1 MMAMDTIIEV
11 DESLCITC
19 GNCVRTCPGDLITLD
34 DHPIPIPASWDLC
47 IDCGHC
53 VAVCPTG
60 AMHQRSM
67 GPEDC
72 EPIDIHLIPRWD
84 RVRQFL
90 ISRRSVRVYIPR
102 PVENEKIEQL
112 LDVTR
117 FAPNGQNAQVLRW
130 LVVNEPTEVRRISEM
145 AIDWMRGVKESNPGL
160 YEDAKMDL
168 FVVPWEAGEDRI
180 SRGAPCFMMPYAKT
194 GERTA
199 PEAATIA
206 VAYLQLA
213 ATGLGLGTC
222 FSNSI
227 KYAASAHPPLIELL
241 GLPED
246 HTIHATCL
254 LGYPAE
260 TFHRIPARKPID
272 LTWLSENQAPG
283 SKSG

>member
-1 MMAMDTIIEV
+1 MDTIIQA
-11 DESLCITC
+11 DESKCIRC
-19 GNCVRTCPGDLITLD
+19 GNCVRTCPGGLIEG
-34 DHPIPIPASWDLC
+34 HFPEPIPDSWDLC

-60 AMHQRSM
+60 AMHQRTM

-72 EPIDIHLIPRWD
+72 EPIDIHLIPKWD

-90 ISRRSVRVYIPR
+90 ISRRSVRVYIPQ
-102 PVENEKIEQL
+102 PVEKEKVEQL

-117 FAPNGQNAQVLRW
+117 FAPNGANRQVLRW
-130 LVVNEPTEVRRISEM
+130 VVVNNPADVRRIAEM
-145 AIDWMRGVKESNPGL
+145 SIDWMKNMEEGKPAL
-160 YEDAKMDL
+160 YKDANMQMFIDA
-168 FVVPWEAGEDRI
+168 WGAGQDHI
-180 SRGAPCFMMPYAKT
+180 SRGAPCFVMPYATT

-206 VAYLQLA
+206 IAYLQLA
-213 ATGLGLGTC
+213 ATGLGLGTS

-227 KYAASAHPPLIELL
+227 AYAASAHPPLIKIL

-246 HTIHATCL
+246 HTIHAACL

-272 LTWLSENQAPG
+272 LTWHAQSSQ
-283 SKSG
+283 